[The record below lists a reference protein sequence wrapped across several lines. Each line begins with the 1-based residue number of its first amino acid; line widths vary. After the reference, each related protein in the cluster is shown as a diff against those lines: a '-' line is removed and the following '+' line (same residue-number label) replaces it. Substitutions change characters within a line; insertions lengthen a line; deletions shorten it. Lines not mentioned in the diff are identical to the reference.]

1 MMTQTHMTY
10 EVPRQSEILREL
22 RTAMEA
28 HQTNLR
34 LDINHM
40 EVIVGCIAKSTDEDV
55 VKYLP
60 EANESISSLRECL
73 STLNVHWR
81 IFEIKQG
88 SVDYARI
95 EMSRAVPSLKKSPM
109 RH

>member
-1 MMTQTHMTY
+1 MVTQTHITHD
-10 EVPRQSEILREL
+10 VTRQSEILREL

-40 EVIVGCIAKSTDEDV
+40 EVIVGCIAKSTDEDL

-60 EANESISSLRECL
+60 AANESISSLRECL
-73 STLNVHWR
+73 STLTVHWR
-81 IFEIKQG
+81 IFEIKRG
-88 SVDYARI
+88 SVGL
-95 EMSRAVPSLKKSPM
+95 RAD
-109 RH
+109 RHE